1 MTESSTEKP
10 VAQVGSHSDLLVISL
25 GIIMQIASSYVMGL
39 GFLFMTGGFVL
50 TCFGVAASADRR
62 SIVDARL
69 GLILGV
75 VFHIIGLMSMW
86 VPLLGISLYVI
97 GRVMI
102 LFYAIPLAL
111 QEGFSPLTEPFRHL
125 SGPRTEDEDVHS
137 NEDDN
142 KGSSA

>member
-1 MTESSTEKP
+1 M
-10 VAQVGSHSDLLVISL
+10 
-25 GIIMQIASSYVMGL
+25 
-39 GFLFMTGGFVL
+39 L
-50 TCFGVAASADRR
+50 TCFGAAASAGRR
-62 SIVDARL
+62 SIADARL

-86 VPLLGISLYVI
+86 VPLLGISLYVV

-102 LFYAIPLAL
+102 LFYAIPLAI

-125 SGPRTEDEDVHS
+125 SAPRTEDGDVYS
-137 NEDDN
+137 NENGD